1 MKDKLL
7 KKKWLITPKK
17 ALTATKR
24 EKYWVSSHRNK
35 AYGDVFSITEDEA
48 CRARIM
54 TALNE
59 VGKVA
64 SVLVPGCGSRTFLQ
78 ETLVQC
84 HAIRKICCTDFAG
97 VVQIAKQHF
106 MHPKVQY
113 LARNSTK
120 LGFENEW
127 DAVVVINSVLS
138 ESDKENRL
146 MLSSFCKAL
155 RPDGVLI
162 GYFPTIL
169 CALDIDHLDS
179 RLGWTKRIDMQR
191 NSFYEPKQRIHQIF
205 YTPLRLRYIIKEA
218 GFNLEKMEIHFCD
231 SDYFI
236 KHGAKYYGLR
246 DKDAVIYSLFVV
258 ARKERLL

>member
-146 MLSSFCKAL
+146 MPNGWDNYTC
-155 RPDGVLI
+155 
-162 GYFPTIL
+162 
-169 CALDIDHLDS
+169 LDVNFI
-179 RLGWTKRIDMQR
+179 
-191 NSFYEPKQRIHQIF
+191 PKQISF
-205 YTPLRLRYIIKEA
+205 KK
-218 GFNLEKMEIHFCD
+218 LEK
-231 SDYFI
+231 
-236 KHGAKYYGLR
+236 GLFS
-246 DKDAVIYSLFVV
+246 IYKAIYNRENYLNKINF
-258 ARKERLL
+258 